1 METNKED
8 WEGEFVEKGADLEH
22 ARWSKWQDY
31 VFSKCEMKVI
41 DDKAYMCLPNEFYQR
56 WARQIDTPYSEL
68 SEAEKESDRKEVR
81 QYLPLIQSLLSTQE
95 EKIFKQ
101 FETIDVKMGDPDAE
115 AKVKFAIKAMV
126 RHIKLKNATK

>member
-1 METNKED
+1 MATNNDWVNNPNYDWSGMEARCKSCGTMQTQSSGCTCSSQETNKEETIIFPEIKALLD
-8 WEGEFVEKGADLEH
+8 KQIKSASVK
-22 ARWSKWQDY
+22 
-31 VFSKCEMKVI
+31 EMEDVPYYYREMEQVI
-41 DDKAYMCLPNEFYQR
+41 K
-56 WARQIDTPYSEL
+56 
-68 SEAEKESDRKEVR
+68 
-81 QYLPLIQSLLSTQE
+81 SLLSTQE